1 MEPRI
6 SVDRPQLAIVAALGF
21 GQMLS
26 FASSFYLLGVLGEG
40 AAHDLHARPALISSL
55 LSVALLASA
64 LSAPAIGR
72 WIDARGG
79 KVVLMSASLT
89 FATGLILIAL
99 SPSVPVLAAGV
110 LVLGVGMALGLYE
123 TPFAILVSLY
133 GQEARRPMAGVAM
146 LGGLGSTLGWPTTLF
161 LEHVLGWRGAC
172 LIWATVHLLV
182 CLPLTLLVVP
192 HVGARRRAEDGPR
205 PAIRWDRP
213 MAQMAALFAGAW
225 MISAYISAHLPRLLQ
240 GFGLTPA
247 AAVGAASLLG
257 VAAVSMRLA
266 EYTVLRKLP
275 PVLTTRLATLLHPLG
290 AASLLT
296 LGGVAAP
303 AFALAQ
309 GGGNGMLTVAKGA
322 LPLSLYG
329 PENYA
334 YRSALL
340 ATPARFAQV
349 AGPVAFGLILD
360 RSASLAVIVSAAVCL
375 CMFAMTFGLSR
386 PAREGREPPLPG
398 PAPGPPR
405 PLETRHSYAVYSGA
419 QTLKAH
425 KSSRRLP

>member
-6 SVDRPQLAIVAALGF
+6 SAERPQLAIVAALGL

-26 FASSFYLLGVLGEG
+26 FASSFYLLGVLGE
-40 AAHDLHARPALISSL
+40 AVARDFSARPALISSL

-64 LSAPAIGR
+64 ISAPAIGR

-79 KVVLMSASLT
+79 KVVLLSASVT
-89 FATGLILIAL
+89 FAVGLGLIAL
-99 SPSVPVLAAGV
+99 SPSVLALGLGV

-133 GQEARRPMAGVAM
+133 GRAARRPMAGVAM
-146 LGGLGSTLGWPTTLF
+146 LGGLGSTLGWPATLG
-161 LEHVLGWRGAC
+161 LEHAVGWRGAC
-172 LIWATVHLLV
+172 LVWAGAHLFI
-182 CLPLTLLVVP
+182 CLPLIFFAVP
-192 HVGARRRAEDGPR
+192 HVGARHRESAAGAGP
-205 PAIRWDRP
+205 IRWDR
-213 MAQMAALFAGAW
+213 QMVQLAALFAGAW
-225 MISAYISAHLPRLLQ
+225 MVSAYISAHLPRVLQ

-247 AAVGAASLLG
+247 AAVGSASLLG

-266 EYTVLRKLP
+266 EYTVLRRLP
-275 PVLTTRLATLLHPLG
+275 PLITTRLATLLHPLG
-290 AASLLT
+290 ALSLLM

-329 PENYA
+329 PDNYA
-334 YRSALL
+334 FRSALL

-349 AGPVAFGLILD
+349 LGPVMFGLILD
-360 RSASLAVIVSAAVCL
+360 RSAGLAVIASSAVCL
-375 CMFAMTFGLSR
+375 FMFAMTFGL
-386 PAREGREPPLPG
+386 AR
-398 PAPGPPR
+398 APQPTQEIVPI
-405 PLETRHSYAVYSGA
+405 
-419 QTLKAH
+419 
-425 KSSRRLP
+425 

>member
-6 SVDRPQLAIVAALGF
+6 SAERPRLAIIAALGLV
-21 GQMLS
+21 QMVS
-26 FASSFYLLGVLGEG
+26 FASSFYLLGVLGDG
-40 AAHDLHARPALISSL
+40 VARDLSVRPALVSSL

-64 LSAPAIGR
+64 LSAPVIGR

-79 KVVLMSASLT
+79 KGVLMSASGV
-89 FATGLILIAL
+89 FATGLLLIAL
-99 SPSVPVLAAGV
+99 APGVPVLAAGV
-110 LVLGVGMALGLYE
+110 VVLGVGMSLGLYE

-146 LGGLGSTLGWPTTLF
+146 LGGLGSTIGWPSTLA
-161 LEHVLGWRGAC
+161 LEHLFGWRGAC
-172 LIWATVHLLV
+172 LAWAALHLTV
-182 CLPLTLLVVP
+182 CLPATAFVVP
-192 HVGARRRAEDGPR
+192 QVGARRRADDGPR
-205 PAIRWDRP
+205 APIRWDRP
-213 MAQMAALFAGAW
+213 MVQMAALFAGAW
-225 MISAYISAHLPRLLQ
+225 MISAYIGAHLPRLLQ

-275 PVLTTRLATLLHPLG
+275 PLITTRLATLLHPLG
-290 AASLLT
+290 AFALLA
-296 LGGVAAP
+296 LGGLAAP
-303 AFALAQ
+303 GFVLAQ

-329 PENYA
+329 PDNYA

-349 AGPVAFGLILD
+349 AGPTLFGLILD
-360 RSASLAVIVSAAVCL
+360 RSATLALGASAAVCVF
-375 CMFAMTFGLSR
+375 MFAMTFGL
-386 PAREGREPPLPG
+386 ARTPQSSQ
-398 PAPGPPR
+398 
-405 PLETRHSYAVYSGA
+405 ETAVA
-419 QTLKAH
+419 
-425 KSSRRLP
+425 